1 MKKMIKKENQLN
13 GTNNV
18 FASSVKNEV
27 KTGSIDQLRFKPF
40 IFFIRKSTEIDV
52 WSMHVI
58 IYGLNSELSA
68 IEI

>member
-27 KTGSIDQLRFKPF
+27 EMGSIDQLRFKPV

-52 WSMHVI
+52 
-58 IYGLNSELSA
+58 
-68 IEI
+68 